1 MKKLTL
7 AALALL
13 ASATVSPAFA
23 DDITRDDSASFV
35 STKTRAQVAAERDQ
49 AKRDG
54 SVKVWST
61 SYNQFAAVKTMT
73 TRGAVS
79 AETLAQRRAGTL
91 NAMNGEDS
99 GSFALSQGTAPQA
112 GQAVAAK

>member
-13 ASATVSPAFA
+13 AASTAFA
-23 DDITRDDSASFV
+23 DDMTRDDTASFV
-35 STKTRAQVAAERDQ
+35 STKTRAQVLAERDQ

-54 SVKVWST
+54 STKVWST
-61 SYNQFAAVKTMT
+61 SYNQFAAVKTTT

-99 GSFALSQGTAPQA
+99 GSFALSQGTAPKA
-112 GQAVAAK
+112 GQALAAK

>member
-1 MKKLTL
+1 MKKLML
-7 AALALL
+7 AALAL
-13 ASATVSPAFA
+13 SAAGVAFA
-23 DDITRDDSASFV
+23 DDITRDDSAAAV
-35 STKTRAQVAAERDQ
+35 STKTRAQVVAERDQ

-54 SVKVWST
+54 STKVWST
-61 SYNQFAAVKTMT
+61 TYNQFASVKTTT

-99 GSFALSQGTAPQA
+99 GSFALSQGVAPQA
-112 GQAVAAK
+112 GQALASK